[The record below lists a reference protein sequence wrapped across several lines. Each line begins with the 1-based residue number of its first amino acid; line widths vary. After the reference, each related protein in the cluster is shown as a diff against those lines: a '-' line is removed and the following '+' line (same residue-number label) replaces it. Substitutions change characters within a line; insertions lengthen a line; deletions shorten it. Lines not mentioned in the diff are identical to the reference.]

1 MTYQASKLTCAL
13 IALCLCSQVRA
24 QQRAQLNCQGA
35 MGDVPSVLA
44 GVRIYSPYNALG
56 DGYVKFAGQVS
67 AGGIQGRIMYEGY
80 TATAPFS
87 GVITTPQGVLRIGVL
102 DNTGGEFII
111 YEGTARIGAPQT
123 LGRFM
128 CRWE

>member
-1 MTYQASKLTCAL
+1 MLNNVLSL
-13 IALCLCSQVRA
+13 IAKARWVMFRRFWRA
-24 QQRAQLNCQGA
+24 SGSILR
-35 MGDVPSVLA
+35 
-44 GVRIYSPYNALG
+44 YNSLG

-111 YEGTARIGAPQT
+111 YEGTPRLPRPQT
-123 LGRFM
+123 LGRFV